1 LVQSTLFRAQAR
13 RPSAASPSEARCI
26 FMQIR
31 EYRPEHDLPAHRAC
45 AVELQE
51 FERAL
56 DPRLPDQI
64 HLGNLG

>member
-1 LVQSTLFRAQAR
+1 M
-13 RPSAASPSEARCI
+13 

-51 FERAL
+51 FKRAL